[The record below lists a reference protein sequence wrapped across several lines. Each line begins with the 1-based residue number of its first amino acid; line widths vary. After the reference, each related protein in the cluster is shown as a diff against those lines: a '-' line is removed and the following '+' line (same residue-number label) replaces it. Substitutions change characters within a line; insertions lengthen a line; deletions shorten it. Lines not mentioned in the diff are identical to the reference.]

1 MANTTKS
8 KGNNQSD
15 NSEFV
20 KQAGILAAAGIISRL
35 IGLLYRVPLANILT
49 DEGNGYYSTAYNVY
63 TIVLLLSSYSIPSA
77 ISKLM
82 AGKLEQRQYKNAQR
96 IFYCALIY
104 VGAIGFVAAL
114 VLYFGANVLV
124 NGNASVVLRVFAPTV
139 FIYGFLGVLRG
150 YFQAHKTMVATS
162 VSQIF
167 EQILNAI
174 VSLAAASAFM
184 RIYQE
189 PQYGAM
195 GSAIGTG
202 AGVVTALLFMLFV
215 YMVNR
220 KRIRARVKNDRG
232 HYDDPTGEIFKSLL
246 LIVTPI
252 ILSTFIYNFNITLN
266 NRIFTEI
273 AINVKGMAQEE
284 AYSVFGIYSGKAVLL
299 SDVPIAVASAMS
311 AALIPVISTSFVRDG
326 KKTAGGQVEVAVQT
340 TMLIC
345 IPCAVGLFV
354 LAEPILTLLFGF
366 SSAED
371 LAMAV
376 ILLRMM
382 CLSTCFYAL
391 STVSNGILQGIGLVN
406 KPVKNAAIALACQT
420 VLVVVLMY
428 VTNLGIYTLPIA
440 YFFYA
445 GLMSLLNQRDVGR
458 ALDCHIDFVKVY
470 AKPGL
475 SALIMGVAAYF
486 VYHGIYFLLPSNIL
500 CLALA
505 MLFAVVVYL
514 VLLVVTGG
522 LTVQTL
528 YNIPKGYLL
537 IPVLRKI
544 GLKDE

>member
-1 MANTTKS
+1 MAKNTSDTQHQS
-8 KGNNQSD
+8 NNA
-15 NSEFV
+15 EFV

-104 VGAIGFVAAL
+104 VGAIGLIAAL
-114 VLYFGANVLV
+114 VLFFGAGVLV
-124 NGNASVVLRVFAPTV
+124 NGKASLVLRVFAPTV

-150 YFQAHKTMVATS
+150 YFQAHKNMAPTS
-162 VSQIF
+162 ISQIF
-167 EQILNAI
+167 EQILNAV
-174 VSLAAASAFM
+174 VSLGAAGYFM
-184 RIYQE
+184 KIYAE
-189 PQYGAM
+189 PEYGAM

-202 AGVVTALLFMLFV
+202 AGVVTALLFMLWA
-215 YMVNR
+215 YLMNR
-220 KRIRARVKNDRG
+220 KRVQKRISKDTA
-232 HYDDPTGEIFKSLL
+232 HFDDPPDEIFKSLL
-246 LIVTPI
+246 LVVTPI

-266 NRIFTEI
+266 NRLFTEI
-273 AINVKGMAQEE
+273 AINVKGMAEEE

-311 AALIPVISTSFVRDG
+311 AALIPVISASYVRDG
-326 KKTAGGQVEVAVQT
+326 KTTAGGQVQVAVQT
-340 TMLIC
+340 TMLIS
-345 IPCAVGLFV
+345 IPAAVGLFV
-354 LAEPILTLLFGF
+354 LAEPILTLLFSF
-366 SSAED
+366 STEAD

-382 CLSTCFYAL
+382 CFSTCFYAL
-391 STVSNGILQGIGLVN
+391 STVSNGILQGIGMVN
-406 KPVKNAAIALACQT
+406 KPVKNAGIALAAQT

-428 VTNLGIYTLPIA
+428 VTDLGIYTLPIA

-445 GLMSLLNQRDVGR
+445 GLMSLLNQLDVR
-458 ALDCHIDFVKVY
+458 KALDCRIDFVHVY
-470 AKPGL
+470 LKPGL
-475 SALIMGVAAYF
+475 SALAMGAAAWL
-486 VYHGIYFLLPSNIL
+486 VYHGIYFLLPSNIV
-500 CLALA
+500 CLGISVV
-505 MLFAVVVYL
+505 FAVLVYL

-522 LTVQTL
+522 LTEQAL

-537 IPVLRKI
+537 IPILRRF
-544 GLKDE
+544 GLKKE